1 MKKKLLTKTYLRDV
15 QKHNLKLF
23 VEDDKFVVVKEIVE
37 TNPKFVAMDGVCL
50 IDNGYFIVEVVPKN
64 ENYAMRVF
72 LNENKQPIEYYFDV
86 SLENGLDKETKI
98 PYFHDLYVDV
108 IVYKDKIRVVD
119 ENELEEAFQNED
131 ITKQQHDLALKI
143 RDVLVKELEQ
153 GTNKLKNLS
162 LDKYLK

>member
-72 LNENKQPIEYYFDV
+72 LNENQQPIEYYFDV

-108 IVYKDKIRVVD
+108 IIYKDKIRVVD

>member
-23 VEDDKFVVVKEIVE
+23 VEDDKFVVVKEIIE

-72 LNENKQPIEYYFDV
+72 LNENKEPIEYYFDV

-108 IVYKDKIRVVD
+108 IVYKEKIRVVD

-131 ITKQQHDLALKI
+131 ITKEQHDLALKI
-143 RDVLVKELEQ
+143 RDKLVLELEK
-153 GTNKLKNLS
+153 GTNKLKNIN
-162 LDKYLK
+162 LDIYLK